1 MRSILRETSAL
12 CEAER
17 SQDSSADLDHG
28 SKDLGPKVTLAGA
41 LAFVAALT
49 VEPTPIPSRRG
60 RGVVSGATGSFWDVF
75 FLAHNVLV
83 FLHME

>member
-1 MRSILRETSAL
+1 MVKHWLGFVSEQCSTISSIFRESAAL

-41 LAFVAALT
+41 LALLAALAVFVT
-49 VEPTPIPSRRG
+49 
-60 RGVVSGATGSFWDVF
+60 GAFWDVF
-75 FLAHNVLV
+75 FLAHSFL